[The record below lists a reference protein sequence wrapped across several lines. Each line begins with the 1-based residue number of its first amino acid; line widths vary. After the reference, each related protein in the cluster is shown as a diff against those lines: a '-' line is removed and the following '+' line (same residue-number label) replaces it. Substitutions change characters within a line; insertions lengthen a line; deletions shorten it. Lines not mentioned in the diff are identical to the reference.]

1 MTRNVPLARI
11 IILLLA
17 VILAGC
23 SDSTNPQD
31 AAAPEGIANR
41 EALTVFAAASL
52 TEAFSEIGDRFEEQ
66 HPDARL
72 VFNFAGS
79 QQLAQQLAQ
88 GAPAD
93 VFASA
98 NQFQMQAVIDAQR
111 VDDGT
116 QAAFV
121 GNKLVIIY
129 PPDNPGYLRRP
140 LDLSTPVV
148 DLVLAD
154 QQVPAGRYALEFLDK
169 ASQDDALGADY
180 KSKVLDNVVSY
191 EENVRAV
198 LSKVQLGEANAGIV
212 YLSDAA
218 SLTPLEIGTIE
229 IPYPLNVSAT
239 YYIATIND
247 TEKSI
252 LAEEFITFVA
262 SPEGQQILADYGFL
276 LLY

>member
-1 MTRNVPLARI
+1 MVV
-11 IILLLA
+11 LLLST
-17 VILAGC
+17 ILAGC

-31 AAAPEGIANR
+31 TAAPEETANR
-41 EALTVFAAASL
+41 ETLTIFAAASL
-52 TEAFSEIGDRFEEQ
+52 TEAFSEIGDRFEEL
-66 HPDARL
+66 HPDTRL

-98 NQFQMQAVIDAQR
+98 NQFQMQTAIDAER
-111 VDDGT
+111 VESGT
-116 QAAFV
+116 QLAFV
-121 GNKLVIIY
+121 GNKLVIVY
-129 PPDNPGYLRRP
+129 PSDNPGYLRRP
-140 LDLSTPVV
+140 LDLSTPLV

-154 QQVPAGRYALEFLDK
+154 ENVPAGRYALEFLDK
-169 ASQDDALGADY
+169 ASQQDALGADY

-212 YLSDAA
+212 YVSDAA
-218 SLTPLEIGTIE
+218 RLTPREIGTIE
-229 IPYPLNVSAT
+229 ISYQLNVSAT
-239 YYIATIND
+239 YYIASTSD
-247 TEKSI
+247 SEKTS
-252 LAEEFITFVA
+252 LAEEFISFVS

>member
-1 MTRNVPLARI
+1 MKF
-11 IILLLA
+11 
-17 VILAGC
+17 AGC
-23 SDSTNPQD
+23 SDSTTPQD
-31 AAAPEGIANR
+31 AAAQEGIANR

-79 QQLAQQLAQ
+79 QQLAQ